1 MLPGQGLLHAL
12 IEQLTVRRDEI
23 RQVSRQQAHGT
34 YRRRDQHLLQPAA
47 CQLEEHRRIALGA
60 QQPDW
65 YDSLRH
71 DGFRPWHMLEVQGK
85 SLHTAVASGQEQD
98 QIGDQPLERKQQG
111 LMGLDIEIQLD
122 AYIEKVRRRVALQ
135 RHGALAEQ
143 GVEVLQHAGRK
154 PPCQRIAGQRQ
165 HLPHT
170 TQPHACQGGSGFAA
184 QPDAFQW
191 HLLQTATQFMRTV
204 DAQPVM
210 HVGQHSRGYRVGRD
224 HDAMAKTLRGQLF
237 TQTRLEHRPGAEQL
251 EAGFDFHQ
259 QHPRVLE
266 ADIGTETVGPGREQ
280 LLQMLD
286 IGRVMLDRGEV
297 RHQRLCCGQRLPGF
311 QTQRTRSRI
320 DALQHATLS
329 AAADQRQRFIG
340 VAVTTHDAVQRQLRQ
355 QDTGP
360 KHKNLKRR
368 SGTEWGKAAQV
379 RLGI

>member
-1 MLPGQGLLHAL
+1 MLQ
-12 IEQLTVRRDEI
+12 
-23 RQVSRQQAHGT
+23 
-34 YRRRDQHLLQPAA
+34 
-47 CQLEEHRRIALGA
+47 
-60 QQPDW
+60 
-65 YDSLRH
+65 
-71 DGFRPWHMLEVQGK
+71 MQGK
-85 SLHTAVASGQEQD
+85 SLHTAVASGQEQG

-143 GVEVLQHAGRK
+143 SVEVLQHAGRK
-154 PPCQRIAGQRQ
+154 PPCQRIAGQPQ
-165 HLPHT
+165 HLPHA

-184 QPDAFQW
+184 QANAFQW

-210 HVGQHSRGYRVGRD
+210 HVGQHSRGYRIGRD
-224 HDAMAKTLRGQLF
+224 HDAMAETLRGQLF
-237 TQTRLEHRPGAEQL
+237 TQTCFEDRPGAEQL

-266 ADIGTETVGPGREQ
+266 ADIGTETVSPGREQ
-280 LLQMLD
+280 LLQTLD

-297 RHQRLCCGQRLPGF
+297 RHQRLGCGQRLPGF
-311 QTQRTRSRI
+311 QPQRTRSRI
-320 DALQHATLS
+320 DALQYATLS

-360 KHKNLKRR
+360 EHKNLKRR

-379 RLGI
+379 RPGI